1 MTKGDARPSAR
12 ERVTAIASE
21 ILTAFESGEL
31 PHALAQLFIRR
42 KIEVPSRHWTW
53 TNRLIAL
60 RRSHVYAAGFRQWQ
74 EIGRS
79 VRKGEH
85 AFHILAPR
93 VLVAKEDDENEG
105 VKKGDRLMVGFLPVA
120 VFGYFQT
127 EGDPL
132 PGAEDAPEFVEGL
145 PLVHVAR
152 SWGLS
157 VALHSYEDSP
167 GRLGYFAEGLGIS
180 LGVRNLATWAHE
192 LIHAADSRL
201 GTLERGKLAA
211 EVVAE
216 FGGAILLECLGH
228 PAESDRGGAYAYIK
242 RHCDEEKRNPLGACT
257 ELLDRTCDCVA
268 FLLEEAEKVS
278 VLVPSLS
285 TPPAASSHYPPI
297 PSLDARSG
305 AMPQVAAL

>member
-12 ERVTAIASE
+12 ERVTAIASD

-31 PHALAQLFIRR
+31 PKALAKLFIHRNV
-42 KIEVPSRHWTW
+42 EVPSRHWTW

-93 VLVAKEDDENEG
+93 VAVAKENDENEG
-105 VKKGDRLMVGFLPVA
+105 VKKGDRLMLGFLPVP

-132 PGAEDAPEFVEGL
+132 PGAEDEPKFVDSL
-145 PLVHVAR
+145 PLIEVAR
-152 SWGLS
+152 SWGLA
-157 VALHSYEDSP
+157 VALHSYDDSP
-167 GRLGYFAEGLGIS
+167 GRLGYFAQGLGIS
-180 LGVRNLATWAHE
+180 LAVENLGTWTHE
-192 LIHAADSRL
+192 LIHAADARL
-201 GTLERGKLAA
+201 GTMVQGTVAR

-216 FGGAILLECLGH
+216 FGGAILLECLGY
-228 PAESDRGGAYAYIK
+228 PVESDRGGAYAYIQWYCRK
-242 RHCDEEKRNPLGACT
+242 EKRNPIGVCT
-257 ELLDRTCDCVA
+257 ELLDRTCGCVA

-285 TPPAASSHYPPI
+285 TPPPAASSHFAI
-297 PSLDARSG
+297 
-305 AMPQVAAL
+305 QT

>member
-1 MTKGDARPSAR
+1 MKKGDARPPAR
-12 ERVTAIASE
+12 ERVAAIASD
-21 ILTAFESGEL
+21 ILKALESGEL
-31 PHALAQLFIRR
+31 PHALAQLFIYR

-93 VLVAKEDDENEG
+93 ITVAKEDDGRAG
-105 VKKGDRLMVGFLPVA
+105 VKKGDRAVAGFLLIP

-127 EGDPL
+127 ESEPL
-132 PGAEDAPEFVEGL
+132 PGAEDAPEFLDRL
-145 PLVHVAR
+145 PLVEVAR
-152 SWGLS
+152 SWGLT
-157 VALHSYEDSP
+157 VALHAYEDSP

-180 LGVRNLATWAHE
+180 LGVENLATWAHE

-201 GTLERGKLAA
+201 GTLGDGKLAA

-216 FGGAILLECLGH
+216 FGGAILLECLGYS
-228 PAESDRGGAYAYIK
+228 AESDRGGAYEYI
-242 RHCDEEKRNPLGACT
+242 RRFAEEEKRNPMGICT
-257 ELLDRTCDCVA
+257 ELLDRTCGCVA
-268 FLLEEAEKVS
+268 FLLEEAEKVG

-285 TPPAASSHYPPI
+285 TPPPAASTHFAI
-297 PSLDARSG
+297 
-305 AMPQVAAL
+305 QT

>member
-31 PHALAQLFIRR
+31 PHALAQLFIRNQ
-42 KIEVPSRHWTW
+42 IEVPSQHWTW

-60 RRSHVYAAGFRQWQ
+60 QRSHVYAAGFRQWL

-79 VRKGEH
+79 VRKGEQ

-93 VLVAKEDDENEG
+93 VLVAKEDDEKEG
-105 VKKGDRLMVGFLPVA
+105 VKKGDRQMVGFLPVP

-132 PGAEDAPEFVEGL
+132 PGAEDAPEFVDRL
-145 PLVHVAR
+145 PLVEVAR
-152 SWGLS
+152 SWGLT
-157 VALHSYEDSP
+157 VALHAYEDSP

-180 LGVRNLATWAHE
+180 LGVENLSTWAHE

-201 GTLERGKLAA
+201 GTLVHGKLAA

-228 PAESDRGGAYAYIK
+228 SVESDRGGAYAYIR
-242 RHCDEEKRNPLGACT
+242 RHAEEENRNPLGVCT
-257 ELLDRTCDCVA
+257 ELLDRTCGCVA

-285 TPPAASSHYPPI
+285 TPPPPSSH
-297 PSLDARSG
+297 
-305 AMPQVAAL
+305 VAIQT

>member
-12 ERVTAIASE
+12 ERVTAIASD
-21 ILTAFESGEL
+21 ILSAFESGEL

-42 KIEVPSRHWTW
+42 KIEVPSRLWTW

-93 VLVAKEDDENEG
+93 LCVAKEDNEDEG
-105 VKKGDRLMVGFLPVA
+105 VKKGDRQMVGVLPVP
-120 VFGYFQT
+120 VFGYLQT

-132 PGAEDAPEFVEGL
+132 PGADDEPEFVDAL

-152 SWGLS
+152 SWGLT

-180 LGVRNLATWAHE
+180 LGVRNLSTWAHE
-192 LIHAADSRL
+192 LIHAADARL
-201 GTLERGKLAA
+201 KTLVRGKLVA

-228 PAESDRGGAYAYIK
+228 TVESDRGGAFKYI
-242 RHCDEEKRNPLGACT
+242 RRQAEEEKRNPLSVCT
-257 ELLDRTCDCVA
+257 ELLDRTCGCVA
-268 FLLEEAEKVS
+268 FLLEEAEKAS
-278 VLVPSLS
+278 ARLPGESS
-285 TPPAASSHYPPI
+285 PPGASSEALFI
-297 PSLDARSG
+297 PDLHAQGG
-305 AMPQVAAL
+305 AMPQMATL